1 MPLDQTHDPALRSW
15 VESAHAPGSDFP
27 VQNLPL
33 GVFSTDG
40 DAARPGFAIGDRV
53 LDLRRARD
61 GGHLDGLAEAIAPA
75 LSASTLNALF
85 ALGRPALHE
94 LRARVSDLL
103 TSGTAAASRA
113 ERDPSLLV
121 PMSAVT
127 MHCPAEV
134 GDYSDFYASIDHA
147 TNVGS
152 MFRPDNPL
160 LPNYKYVPIGYHG
173 RASSVVV
180 SGTPVRRPH
189 GQTSA
194 KPEGPPTFGPS
205 LRMDY
210 ELEVGAFVGAGNP
223 MGTGIPLREA
233 ERHIAGLVLVN
244 DWSARDLQTWEY
256 QPLGPF
262 LAKNFATSVS
272 PWVVTLDA
280 LEPFRV
286 AARACTSDDPA
297 PLPYL
302 SDAQDQARGGFAI
315 TLEVWL
321 RSARMREDGMPAE
334 RLSRGDFRRMY
345 WTLAQMLT
353 HHASNGCNLR
363 AGDLIASGTVSGAEK
378 GARGC
383 LLELAWPGTDPVVL
397 SNGEQRAFL
406 ADGDEVIVRGWC
418 EAEGRVRIG
427 FGECRGTVLPAT

>member
-15 VESAHAPGSDFP
+15 VESANAPGSNFP

-33 GVFSTDG
+33 GVFSRDG
-40 DAARPGFAIGDRV
+40 DAGRPGVAIGDRV
-53 LDLRRARD
+53 LDLRQARD
-61 GGHLDGLAEAIAPA
+61 GGHLDGLGEAIAPT
-75 LSASTLNALF
+75 LGLPTLNALF

-103 TSGTAAASRA
+103 RAGTAAASRA
-113 ERDPSLLV
+113 ERDPRLLV

-152 MFRPDNPL
+152 MFRPDSPL
-160 LPNYKYVPIGYHG
+160 LPNYKHVPIGYHG

-189 GQTSA
+189 GQTAA

-205 LRMDY
+205 QRMDY

-223 MGTGIPLREA
+223 MGTGLPLREA

-280 LEPFRV
+280 LEPYRV
-286 AARACTSDDPA
+286 AARARTSDDPV

-302 SDAQDQARGGFAI
+302 ADVQDQARGGFAI

-321 RSARMREDGMPAE
+321 RSARMREEGMPAE
-334 RLSRGDFRRMY
+334 RLSHGDFRRMY

-363 AGDLIASGTVSGAEK
+363 AGDLIASGTVSGADK

-383 LLELAWPGTDPVVL
+383 LLELAWRGTDPVVL

-418 EAEGRVRIG
+418 EAEGQVRIG

>member
-15 VESAHAPGSDFP
+15 VDSANAPGADFP

-33 GVFSTDG
+33 GILSHDG
-40 DAARPGFAIGDRV
+40 DGARPGVAIGDRV
-53 LDLRRARD
+53 LDLRQARD
-61 GGHLDGLAEAIAPA
+61 GGHLDGLDAALAPA
-75 LSASTLNALF
+75 LGERRLNALF
-85 ALGRPALHE
+85 ALGRPALQE
-94 LRARVSDLL
+94 LRGRVSDLVR
-103 TSGTAAASRA
+103 TGTAAAARA
-113 ERDPSLLV
+113 QRDPQLLL
-121 PMSAVT
+121 PMSRVT
-127 MHCPAEV
+127 LHCPAEV

-160 LPNYKYVPIGYHG
+160 LPNYKHVPIGYHG

-189 GQTSA
+189 GQTA
-194 KPEGPPTFGPS
+194 ARPEGPPTFGPS
-205 LRMDY
+205 QRLDY
-210 ELEVGAFVGAGNP
+210 ELEVGAFVGAGNA
-223 MGTGIPLREA
+223 MGTAIPLRES

-262 LAKNFATSVS
+262 LAKNFATSIS

-286 AARACTSDDPA
+286 PARERASEDPA
-297 PLPYL
+297 LLPYL
-302 SDAQDQARGGFAI
+302 VDAQDVARGGFAI

-321 RSARMREDGMPAE
+321 STARMREAGLPAE
-334 RLSRGDFRRMY
+334 RLSHGDFRRMY

-363 AGDLIASGTVSGAEK
+363 AGDLLASGTVSGAEK
-378 GARGC
+378 SARGC
-383 LLELAWPGTDPVVL
+383 LLELAWRGSEPVVL

-418 EAEGRVRIG
+418 EAEGRARIG

>member
-15 VESAHAPGSDFP
+15 VDSANAPGADFP

-33 GVFSTDG
+33 GIFSHNG
-40 DAARPGFAIGDRV
+40 DHARPGIAIGDRV
-53 LDLRRARD
+53 LDLRQARD
-61 GGHLDGLAEAIAPA
+61 GGHLDGLDAALAPA
-75 LSASTLNALF
+75 LGARTLNALF
-85 ALGRPALHE
+85 ALGRPALQE
-94 LRARVSDLL
+94 LRGRVSDLVR
-103 TSGTAAASRA
+103 TGTAAAMRA
-113 ERDPSLLV
+113 QRDPQLLL
-121 PMSAVT
+121 PLSAVT
-127 MHCPAEV
+127 LHCPAEV

-160 LPNYKYVPIGYHG
+160 LPNYKHVPIGYHG

-189 GQTSA
+189 GQAAAT
-194 KPEGPPTFGPS
+194 PEGPPVFGPS
-205 LRMDY
+205 QRLDY
-210 ELEVGAFVGAGNP
+210 ELEVGAFVGAGNA
-223 MGTGIPLREA
+223 MGTAIPLREA

-262 LAKNFATSVS
+262 LAKNFATSIS

-286 AARACTSDDPA
+286 PARVRASGDPA
-297 PLPYL
+297 LLPYL
-302 SDAQDQARGGFAI
+302 VDAQDAARGGFAI

-321 RSARMREDGMPAE
+321 RTARMREAGSPAE
-334 RLSRGDFRRMY
+334 RLSHGDFRRMY
-345 WTLAQMLT
+345 WTLAQMLA

-363 AGDLIASGTVSGAEK
+363 AGDLLASGTVSGAEK

-383 LLELAWPGTDPVVL
+383 LLELAWRGSEPVVL

-427 FGECRGTVLPAT
+427 FGECRGTVMPAT